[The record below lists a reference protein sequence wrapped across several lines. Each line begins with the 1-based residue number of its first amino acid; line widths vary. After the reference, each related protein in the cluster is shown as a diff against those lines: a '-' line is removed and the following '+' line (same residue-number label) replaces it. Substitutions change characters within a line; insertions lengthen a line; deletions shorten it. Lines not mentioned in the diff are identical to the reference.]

1 MYQQHSSFFSEDNLN
16 SPFSL
21 DLMMMCMGR
30 GYDNNETDTVHK
42 CLPTWETDASG

>member
-1 MYQQHSSFFSEDNLN
+1 MYQQHSSFLSEDN
-16 SPFSL
+16 FSL
-21 DLMMMCMGR
+21 DVMMTCMGG

>member
-1 MYQQHSSFFSEDNLN
+1 MYQQHSSFLSEDNLN

-21 DLMMMCMGR
+21 VVMMMCMGR

-42 CLPTWETDASG
+42 CLPTRETDASG